1 MQAVKSLLKEK
12 TRNSALV
19 TDGLGNEILKGM
31 AYAGGAFMVGVLG
44 IWAATAFVVG
54 MFAAGGPLSFV
65 GSWFK
70 AVTGGM

>member
-1 MQAVKSLLKEK
+1 MQAVKSLLREK
-12 TRNSALV
+12 TKNTTLV

-44 IWAATAFVVG
+44 VWAATAFVVG
-54 MFAAGGPLSFV
+54 MFAAGGPMSFV
-65 GSWFK
+65 VSWFK

>member
-1 MQAVKSLLKEK
+1 MQAVKSLFKEK
-12 TRNSALV
+12 TQNTTLV

-31 AYAGGAFMVGVLG
+31 AYAGGAFMVGILG
-44 IWAATAFVVG
+44 VWAVTAFVVG

-65 GSWFK
+65 ASWFE